1 MVLLLILIN
10 AFFAMSELAIVSAR
24 RARLHQRV
32 EQGSR
37 GAKIAL
43 ALADDPTRFL
53 STVQIG
59 ITLVGVLAG
68 TFSGMTIAG
77 RLALW
82 AFEHGAP
89 LVWAEPVAVTLV
101 VMVVTYLSLVIGEL
115 VPKRAALVHADAIA
129 VRVAPAIAFL
139 AVATQPAVYVLRIST
154 DVLLRVLGIR
164 ERSGT
169 AVTDDE
175 VRALLAEGVEQGSIE
190 PVERTMV
197 EEVLQL
203 GDRPVRTVLT
213 HRREVVWL
221 DVGASRDEVLATIR
235 DQGHSRMPV
244 CSGSLDEPLGY
255 VRIRDLVPALGDAAN
270 FDLRS
275 LVREPLLVSDT
286 LGALDLM
293 RMFRRAKPHIAFVLD
308 EYGTFLGVVTP
319 TDLLETIAGELTG
332 ESAVE
337 DPAVVRR
344 EDGTFLV
351 DAQIELQD
359 LARRIGAGGL
369 AGQEAFTTL
378 AGLILDQLGRMPR
391 TGDTLVAG
399 RWRLEVIDLDRN
411 RIDKVLVTVLD
422 NDIPDEP

>member
-1 MVLLLILIN
+1 MVLVLILIN

-37 GAKIAL
+37 GARIAL

-68 TFSGMTIAG
+68 TFSGVTIAE

-82 AFEHGAP
+82 ALQHGAP
-89 LVWAEPVAVTLV
+89 RVWAEPVAVTLV
-101 VMVVTYLSLVIGEL
+101 VLLVTYLSLVVGEL

-129 VRVAPAIAFL
+129 IRIAPVIAF
-139 AVATQPAVYVLRIST
+139 VSIATQPAVYLLRIST
-154 DVLLRVLGIR
+154 DLILRLLGIR
-164 ERSGT
+164 ERSGA

-190 PVERTMV
+190 PAERTMV

-213 HRREVVWL
+213 RRREIVWL
-221 DVGASRDEVLATIR
+221 DVGASRDEVLAIIR
-235 DQGHSRMPV
+235 DHGHSRMPV

-255 VRIRDLVPALGDAAN
+255 VRIRDLVPALADPAA
-270 FDLRS
+270 FHLRR

-286 LGALDLM
+286 LGALELM
-293 RMFRRAKPHIAFVLD
+293 RMFQRAEPHIAFVLD
-308 EYGTFLGVVTP
+308 EYGTFLGVITP
-319 TDLLETIAGELTG
+319 TDLLETITGELTG

-337 DPAVVRR
+337 NPTVVRR

-359 LARRIGAGGL
+359 LAREIGSGGML
-369 AGQEAFTTL
+369 GQEAFTTL
-378 AGLILDQLGRMPR
+378 AGLILDQLGRMPH
-391 TGDTLVAG
+391 TGDTLVVG

-422 NDIPDEP
+422 NDTPDEP

>member
-1 MVLLLILIN
+1 MVLALILIN

-37 GAKIAL
+37 GARIAL

-68 TFSGMTIAG
+68 TFSGVTIAE

-82 AFEHGAP
+82 ALQHGAP
-89 LVWAEPVAVTLV
+89 KVWAEPVAVTLV
-101 VMVVTYLSLVIGEL
+101 VLLVTYLSLVIGEL
-115 VPKRAALVHADAIA
+115 VPKRTALVHADAIA
-129 VRVAPAIAFL
+129 IRVAPVIAFISI
-139 AVATQPAVYVLRIST
+139 ATQPAVYLLRIST
-154 DVLLRVLGIR
+154 DLILRLLGIR
-164 ERSGT
+164 ERSGA

-175 VRALLAEGVEQGSIE
+175 VRALLAEGVEQGAFE
-190 PVERTMV
+190 PAERTMV

-221 DVGASRDEVLATIR
+221 DAGASRDEVLAIIR
-235 DQGHSRMPV
+235 DHGHSRMPV

-255 VRIRDLVPALGDAAN
+255 VRIRDLVPALADPAA
-270 FDLRS
+270 FDLRR

-286 LGALDLM
+286 LGALELM
-293 RMFRRAKPHIAFVLD
+293 RMFQRAKPHIAFVLD
-308 EYGTFLGVVTP
+308 EYGTFLGVITP
-319 TDLLETIAGELTG
+319 TDLLETITGELTG

-337 DPAVVRR
+337 NPTVVRR

-359 LARRIGAGGL
+359 LAREIGSGGML
-369 AGQEAFTTL
+369 GQEAFTTL
-378 AGLILDQLGRMPR
+378 AGLILDQLGRMPH
-391 TGDTLVAG
+391 TGDTLVVG

-422 NDIPDEP
+422 NDTPDEP